1 MEDPLGGGPGNGS
14 SRLTDRFY
22 CLLRILGSNCLTSD
36 FEDGPD
42 RRPDRSVLHALSLR
56 LTIPLLC
63 RLDLP
68 QD

>member
-42 RRPDRSVLHALSLR
+42 RRSNRRILCALSLR
-56 LTIPLLC
+56 LTIPLLR
-63 RLDLP
+63 RLDVR